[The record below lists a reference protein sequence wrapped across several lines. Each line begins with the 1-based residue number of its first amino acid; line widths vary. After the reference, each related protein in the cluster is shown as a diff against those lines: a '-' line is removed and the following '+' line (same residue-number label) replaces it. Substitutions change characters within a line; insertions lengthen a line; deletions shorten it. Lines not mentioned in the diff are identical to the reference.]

1 MALDVF
7 AIAELL
13 PMFLWPFIRISAFV
27 IALPAIGGAF
37 VPRRIRA
44 MLAVIL
50 TVALAPTAATEVPD
64 VAVFSVTAMVL
75 VIQEVLFGVLMGF
88 TVQLVFDAIVLG
100 AQTVSMSMG
109 LGFAVFIDRVSGVN
123 IPVIGQ
129 MYLMLAMLLF
139 LSADGHLQL
148 IRLLAE
154 SFNAAPVGTQ
164 FLALG
169 DLQAMLTFSSQLF
182 VGAMR
187 IALPAVATLLIVNL
201 SFGVMSRAAP
211 SMNLFAVGFPISM
224 LLGFLT
230 LYATVGGLATV
241 FSSSFPLALEVLI
254 GLLPGAP

>member
-1 MALDVF
+1 MALDIF
-7 AIAELL
+7 AVAELL
-13 PMFLWPFIRISAFV
+13 PMYLWPMIRISAFV
-27 IALPAIGGAF
+27 IAVPAIGGAF

-44 MLAVIL
+44 ILALVL
-50 TVALAPTAATEVPD
+50 TLAIAPSAATDAPPEVI
-64 VAVFSVTAMVL
+64 FSLSAALL
-75 VIQEVLFGVLMGF
+75 VMQEVLLGILMGF

-109 LGFAVFIDRVSGVN
+109 LGFAVFLDRVSGVN

-154 SFNAAPVGTQ
+154 SFSTAPVGTS

-169 DLQAMLTFSSQLF
+169 DLEGVLTFSSQLF

-187 IALPAVATLLIVNL
+187 IALPAIATLLIVNL
-201 SFGVMSRAAP
+201 AFGVMSRAAP

-230 LYATVGGLATV
+230 LYATVGGLAQV
-241 FSSSFPLALEVLI
+241 FSTSFPLALESLSALI
-254 GLLPGAP
+254 GGFR